1 MRDFGS
7 DRRYLTGATN
17 ELNGVYL
24 FQKASIT
31 SIQPDL
37 PTMKCFHGERAPMGH
52 SLSCSNPIRPGCM
65 IIGSGRPWSESP
77 LSSKSIGSGQA
88 RLRQGPEADFPKA
101 AARERL
107 IRVNMNGSLMCRGS
121 QAIRTHWR
129 QIGKRQ

>member
-7 DRRYLTGATN
+7 DRRYLKGATK

-24 FQKASIT
+24 FQKASLT

-52 SLSCSNPIRPGCM
+52 SLSCSNAIRPDCM

-88 RLRQGPEADFPKA
+88 RLRQGREADFPKA

-107 IRVNMNGSLMCRGS
+107 IRVEGV
-121 QAIRTHWR
+121 
-129 QIGKRQ
+129 

>member
-7 DRRYLTGATN
+7 DRWYLKGATN
-17 ELNGVYL
+17 ESNGVYL
-24 FQKASIT
+24 FQKASLT

-37 PTMKCFHGERAPMGH
+37 PTMKGFHGERAPMGH
-52 SLSCSNPIRPGCM
+52 SLSCSNAIRPGCM

-88 RLRQGPEADFPKA
+88 RLRQGREADFPKA

-107 IRVNMNGSLMCRGS
+107 TRVDERPLVDNDHQS
-121 QAIRTHWR
+121 
-129 QIGKRQ
+129 